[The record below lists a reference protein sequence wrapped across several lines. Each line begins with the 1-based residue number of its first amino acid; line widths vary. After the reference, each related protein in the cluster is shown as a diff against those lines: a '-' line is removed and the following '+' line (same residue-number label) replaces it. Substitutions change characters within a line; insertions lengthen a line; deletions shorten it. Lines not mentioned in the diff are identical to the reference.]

1 MNLGMSVRAELFRA
15 RRMKLAVIIAL
26 MYLGIAGI
34 YVFAGS
40 GAWVSAGGEGQFFG
54 FSADPGYLFSIG
66 VGPTGCDE
74 RVGKGSFDCSGLPQ
88 LAAVCGKDIGLRSVY
103 AVPLHRVYS
112 RCRCGLCRVL
122 RKRSRQPYGW

>member
-66 VGPTGCDE
+66 WANGYLFLAKCRLHGAYGV
-74 RVGKGSFDCSGLPQ
+74 LPKR
-88 LAAVCGKDIGLRSVY
+88 LCCCGGDAIR
-103 AVPLHRVYS
+103 
-112 RCRCGLCRVL
+112 
-122 RKRSRQPYGW
+122 

>member
-40 GAWVSAGGEGQFFG
+40 GAWVSAGERASSLAFPPIRAI
-54 FSADPGYLFSIG
+54 FS
-66 VGPTGCDE
+66 
-74 RVGKGSFDCSGLPQ
+74 R
-88 LAAVCGKDIGLRSVY
+88 
-103 AVPLHRVYS
+103 
-112 RCRCGLCRVL
+112 
-122 RKRSRQPYGW
+122 

>member
-40 GAWVSAGGEGQFFG
+40 GAMGLRRGRGPVLWLFRRSGLSFLDRGWAN
-54 FSADPGYLFSIG
+54 GYLFLAKCRLHGAYG
-66 VGPTGCDE
+66 V
-74 RVGKGSFDCSGLPQ
+74 LPNR
-88 LAAVCGKDIGLRSVY
+88 LCCCGGDAIR
-103 AVPLHRVYS
+103 
-112 RCRCGLCRVL
+112 
-122 RKRSRQPYGW
+122 

>member
-66 VGPTGCDE
+66 VGPTGISSWLS
-74 RVGKGSFDCSGLPQ
+74 VVSMAANFGLLTSFTITSTTVLSGSSSFFL
-88 LAAVCGKDIGLRSVY
+88 
-103 AVPLHRVYS
+103 
-112 RCRCGLCRVL
+112 RVL
-122 RKRSRQPYGW
+122 R

>member
-66 VGPTGCDE
+66 VGPTGISSWLS
-74 RVGKGSFDCSGLPQ
+74 VVSMAHTVFFPIVSVVVAGKCIRCAPTSCLLS
-88 LAAVCGKDIGLRSVY
+88 VSLRSLPCAPE
-103 AVPLHRVYS
+103 AV
-112 RCRCGLCRVL
+112 
-122 RKRSRQPYGW
+122 

>member
-66 VGPTGCDE
+66 VGPTGISSWLSVVSMAHTVYFPIDSVVAVNYTHLRAHETPENIVSNHMIEKKKE
-74 RVGKGSFDCSGLPQ
+74 RRG
-88 LAAVCGKDIGLRSVY
+88 
-103 AVPLHRVYS
+103 
-112 RCRCGLCRVL
+112 
-122 RKRSRQPYGW
+122 

>member
-66 VGPTGCDE
+66 VGPTGISSWLS
-74 RVGKGSFDCSGLPQ
+74 VVSMV
-88 LAAVCGKDIGLRSVY
+88 LAPGDF
-103 AVPLHRVYS
+103 S
-112 RCRCGLCRVL
+112 R
-122 RKRSRQPYGW
+122 

>member
-54 FSADPGYLFSIG
+54 F
-66 VGPTGCDE
+66 
-74 RVGKGSFDCSGLPQ
+74 R
-88 LAAVCGKDIGLRSVY
+88 
-103 AVPLHRVYS
+103 
-112 RCRCGLCRVL
+112 
-122 RKRSRQPYGW
+122 